1 MSDINILI
9 DNIVKKKI
17 SQNMK
22 PMDIAANRAVKQ
34 KGP

>member
-9 DNIVKKKI
+9 DNIVKQF

-22 PMDIAANRAVKQ
+22 PIDIAANRAVKQ
-34 KGP
+34 QKGP